1 VLRRFI
7 AAPRRIT
14 PGSGLGLSLVA
25 GIAHLHGFALE
36 LRDADPAAGAAGG
49 LRAGNCGLSQCEI
62 SFICAGAAKGV

>member
-1 VLRRFI
+1 
-7 AAPRRIT
+7 
-14 PGSGLGLSLVA
+14 VA

-36 LRDADPAAGAAGG
+36 LRDADPGWCGWWR